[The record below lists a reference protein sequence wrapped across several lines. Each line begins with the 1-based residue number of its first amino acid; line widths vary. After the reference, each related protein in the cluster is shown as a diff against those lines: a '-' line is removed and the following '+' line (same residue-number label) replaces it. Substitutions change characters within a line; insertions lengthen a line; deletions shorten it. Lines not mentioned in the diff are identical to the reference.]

1 MAPQLLWPAALSLLL
16 LLGAASDI
24 RDRRLPNWLSLAL
37 LLLGLAHGFSQ
48 DGFSALGWH
57 GAHAAIALA
66 VGMALF
72 AGGIIG
78 GGDAK
83 FYAGLAAFFPLDE
96 GLDLLLRVSLAAL
109 AAIVIWFGSRRL
121 LSSGQVDKDSLQ
133 AKFPYGVAIAGG
145 GLWLAWGTFA
155 AA

>member
-1 MAPQLLWPAALSLLL
+1 MPESLWPAALSVMLVV
-16 LLGAASDI
+16 GAIGDI
-24 RDRRLPNWLSLAL
+24 LQRRLPNWLSLAL
-37 LLLGLAHGFSQ
+37 LVSGLVFAFTNG
-48 DGFSALGWH
+48 GLEAIGWH

-83 FYAGLAAFFPLDE
+83 FYAGAAAWFPLSE
-96 GLDLLLRVSLAAL
+96 GFALLLTVSLAGL
-109 AAIVIWFGSRRL
+109 VAIIVWFGSRRVFKP
-121 LSSGQVDKDSLQ
+121 GPIDKDSLY

-145 GLWLAWGTFA
+145 GLWLLWSA
-155 AA
+155 APA

>member
-1 MAPQLLWPAALSLLL
+1 MPELLWPAALSLLL
-16 LLGAASDI
+16 VVGAIGDI
-24 RDRRLPNWLSLAL
+24 LKRRLPNWLSLAL
-37 LLLGLAHGFSQ
+37 LVTGLAFAFANG
-48 DGFSALGWH
+48 GIEAIGWH

-83 FYAGLAAFFPLDE
+83 FYAGAAAWFPLSD
-96 GLDLLLRVSLAAL
+96 GLSLLLSVSLAGL
-109 AAIVIWFGSRRL
+109 AAIIIWFGSRRVFKP
-121 LSSGQVDKDSLQ
+121 GAIDPDSLY

-145 GLWLAWGTFA
+145 GLWLLWSALPA
-155 AA
+155 